1 MALASCATNYPQLNS
16 SILISPIRDA
26 SMSEI
31 ASITLSARRG
41 LREEMRFLRLDGD
54 PSKRFESNQGIFQ
67 VPPGSREI
75 KIQYGAIE
83 FGRLIRQA
91 ICTLE
96 IDREPGKRYLPYAE
110 GRENGS
116 KCG

>member
-1 MALASCATNYPQLNS
+1 
-16 SILISPIRDA
+16 
-26 SMSEI
+26 
-31 ASITLSARRG
+31 
-41 LREEMRFLRLDGD
+41 MRFLRLDGD